1 MQPLRISPDYR
12 RHWQQTS
19 RGLGVVGYLA
29 EGQRQLTLMIEL
41 PAGCCLAVDLG
52 PNVRLLAASTT
63 SPGLR
68 LELRLH
74 PGDGVLLLNPTPVKT
89 DADQTRDPWNLMLGL
104 APAEHEVPAEPCLWL
119 RAIPLPAQAEALE
132 APWLNRA
139 DAAFSE
145 DPFWEQALDAQL
157 WRLVH
162 DHSHQGLIDL
172 HTSAQRRHESWSN
185 AARIRLALLI
195 QQRATQLRSGT
206 ALPPRSTDSAARF
219 VLYWDFPET
228 APVPLQDCI
237 TALLCEFPAS
247 RLLSE
252 AALEP
257 ERLDFGSRPLVRRAF
272 HDAPHPAL
280 RSDLLRLGFHYR
292 DHGWLDPD
300 VRFSPCFAALADQLL
315 GQCCAQGISVVPLLK
330 PPDALWGS
338 PVSCLGAYPINGM
351 LVLAPGFR
359 QRLLN
364 RLELDLAGAC
374 DHRLIDGISG
384 PGLLSRC
391 LWATEVG
398 RYRLDGF
405 LMTELEPLPIW
416 LNDLGERFVMPG
428 FDTMGLASLAP
439 QDKYNHPQQDW
450 RNLSAATLDAF
461 LAGLTHHTAAP

>member
-1 MQPLRISPDYR
+1 MNEALLARPLAGTQPAAMQPLRISPDYR

-89 DADQTRDPWNLMLGL
+89 DADLTRDPWNLMLGL
-104 APAEHEVPAEPCLWL
+104 APAEHEAPC
-119 RAIPLPAQAEALE
+119 
-132 APWLNRA
+132 LNRA

-195 QQRATQLRSGT
+195 QQRAMQLRSGT
-206 ALPPRSTDSAARF
+206 ALPPRSTDLAARF
-219 VLYWDFPET
+219 VLYWDRPDRV
-228 APVPLQDCI
+228 PVPLQECI
-237 TALLCEFPAS
+237 TALFSEFPTS
-247 RLLSE
+247 RLLSD

-257 ERLDFGSRPLVRRAF
+257 ERLDFGARPLVRRAF
-272 HDAPHPAL
+272 HNAPHPAL

-315 GQCCAQGISVVPLLK
+315 GQCCALGISVVPLLK
-330 PPDALWGS
+330 PPDAQWGS
-338 PVSCLGAYPINGM
+338 PTSCLGAYPINGM

-359 QRLLN
+359 QRLLD
-364 RLELDLAGAC
+364 RLEVDLGGTC
-374 DHRLIDGISG
+374 GGRLIDGISG

-391 LWATEVG
+391 LWAAEAG

-405 LMTELEPLPIW
+405 LITDPEPLPIW
-416 LNDLGERFVMPG
+416 LNALGERFVMPG
-428 FDTMGLASLAP
+428 FDIMGLVSLAP
-439 QDKYNHPQQDW
+439 EDKYNNLQQDW